1 MPMNSNPFSRRSFV
15 FGAVATTALA
25 IQPKLIW
32 AGDIRRLEHR
42 TLRLVSLHTG
52 ERLNVT
58 YFERGNYLPDALEA
72 INYQLRD
79 HRTGDVQAIAV
90 KLLDA
95 LALLASKQAPHSLFE
110 VISGYRSP
118 QTNQRLAASSS
129 GVAKRSYHM
138 RGMAIDVRIS
148 GVSTS
153 VLRDAAVAMHQGGVG
168 YYPRDRFVH
177 IDVGRPRRWGPRA

>member
-1 MPMNSNPFSRRSFV
+1 MGSDGFSRRGFV
-15 FGAVATTALA
+15 LGAIAMTALGF
-25 IQPKLIW
+25 QSKPSW
-32 AGDIRRLEHR
+32 AGHILHPEHR

-72 INYQLRD
+72 INHQLRD
-79 HRTGDVQAIAV
+79 HRTGDVYPIAV
-90 KLLDA
+90 PLLDV
-95 LALLASKQAPHSLFE
+95 LALLASKQAPDSIFE

-118 QTNQRLAASSS
+118 TTNQRLAARSS
-129 GVAKRSYHM
+129 GVAKHSYHM
-138 RGMAIDVRIS
+138 RGMAIDVRIA

-153 VLRDAAVAMHQGGVG
+153 VLRDAAWAMHRGGVG